1 MVVHFN
7 RKQRMYIYGLTLHVI
22 AVMLV
27 VGTLFVQSLTVVFRL
42 RLSDPAQI
50 EGIQWIQRRVHQ
62 LIYYPILVV
71 AVASGAYLA
80 VIQERISTPGNGWL
94 HTKIT
99 LLLILIVLGFVNGRQ
114 IKNSNLR
121 KPQALLVHIG
131 IFFIS
136 AIMIYLALAKPF

>member
-1 MVVHFN
+1 
-7 RKQRMYIYGLTLHVI
+7 MYIYGLTLHVI

-27 VGTLFVQSLTVVFRL
+27 VGTLFVQSLTVVFRF

>member
-1 MVVHFN
+1 
-7 RKQRMYIYGLTLHVI
+7 MYIYGLTLHVI

-131 IFFIS
+131 IFSIS